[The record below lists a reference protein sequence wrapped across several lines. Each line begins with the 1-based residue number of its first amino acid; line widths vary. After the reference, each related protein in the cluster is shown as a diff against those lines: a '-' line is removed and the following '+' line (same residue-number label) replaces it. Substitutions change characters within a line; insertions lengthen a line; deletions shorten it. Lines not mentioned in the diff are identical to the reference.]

1 MEEKMNFERKQTR
14 AGRVAVP
21 VLNCLV
27 LGLNALFYFLFW
39 GKVLSD
45 LFDATSVF
53 AKLLAFVVT
62 GTGVLLLL
70 FLLITPRILFLVK
83 REAKTL
89 GKAELA
95 LWIAALAGNAL
106 WLIFLMIPVIDL
118 TISFFG
124 SLGGAS

>member
-1 MEEKMNFERKQTR
+1 M
-14 AGRVAVP
+14 
-21 VLNCLV
+21 
-27 LGLNALFYFLFW
+27 
-39 GKVLSD
+39 
-45 LFDATSVF
+45 F